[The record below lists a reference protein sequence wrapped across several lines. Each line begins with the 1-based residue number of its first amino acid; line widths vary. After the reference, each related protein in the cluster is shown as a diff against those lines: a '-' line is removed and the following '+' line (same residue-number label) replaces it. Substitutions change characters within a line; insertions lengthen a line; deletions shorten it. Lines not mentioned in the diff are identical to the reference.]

1 MTVYDR
7 GCVHD
12 RLILLF
18 EGKRHHQKGG
28 RVDSWSRYQ
37 HFSLDF
43 HCDTNTMNI
52 VLNALTAFTSYL
64 WLREAVGRGHAI
76 ELAKPVSALAT

>member
-1 MTVYDR
+1 M
-7 GCVHD
+7 
-12 RLILLF
+12 LF
-18 EGKRHHQKGG
+18 EDKRHHQKGG

-52 VLNALTAFTSYL
+52 VLNALTAFTSYFSVGL
-64 WLREAVGRGHAI
+64 QEAVGRSHAT
-76 ELAKPVSALAT
+76 ELAKPVSPRQLEATIG